1 MSNLPV
7 SNQQAFSPRMI
18 GMKLLPTLIYAAIVP
33 YLIYLVATGSIH
45 LSEVNAL
52 LLAAITP
59 VFGVLIELMRKR
71 RLSLIGSFTLVGI
84 AVKLLS
90 ALLFND
96 ARLVLISHSLMIG
109 VFGLLM
115 LGSVLIG
122 KPVLLV
128 LIKSGFGDM
137 SQEQRAQLERS
148 FQSSGAHRRFLLLT
162 TIWGMALLLMLVVCV
177 ILTYTLPIAQVILL
191 RPVIDYGI
199 IAALIAGSLAFRHVL
214 IARKRQ
220 QNAH

>member
-1 MSNLPV
+1 MSNLRI
-7 SNQQAFSPRMI
+7 SNRQAFSPQTIWMR
-18 GMKLLPTLIYAAIVP
+18 LLPTLIYAAIVP
-33 YLIYLVATGSIH
+33 YLIYLVATGSFH

-52 LLAAITP
+52 LLAAISP
-59 VFGVLIELMRKR
+59 ASGSLIELVRKR
-71 RLSLIGSFTLVGI
+71 RLSLIGSFALVGI

-96 ARLVLISHSLMIG
+96 ARLVLISHSLMVG

-128 LIKSGFGDM
+128 LIKSGLGER
-137 SQEQRAQLERS
+137 SQEQKAQLERS
-148 FQSSGAHRRFLLLT
+148 FQSSGAHRRFMLLT
-162 TIWGMALLLMLVVCV
+162 TAWGMALLLMLIICV

-191 RPVIDYGI
+191 KPVIDYGI
-199 IAALIAGSLAFRHVL
+199 IAALIAGSLTFRSILV
-214 IARKRQ
+214 ARKR
-220 QNAH
+220 